1 MFCSICRIFDTKQH
15 NGFKTWN
22 NTANVRCRPDTADE
36 HFKSEMHKDAYE
48 AIQRRENSYFDREE
62 EKKVTML
69 KNEVYFK
76 VFKDLYW
83 LAKQEIASTK
93 ITSLLELIEKM
104 GVDDLKYFQPRSE
117 PVLRKML
124 LLIVK
129 TIIQDIVVK
138 IKTSNVYGLLT
149 DEVTDISNICQLVL
163 FVKYY
168 DYN

>member
-1 MFCSICRIFDTKQH
+1 
-15 NGFKTWN
+15 
-22 NTANVRCRPDTADE
+22 
-36 HFKSEMHKDAYE
+36 MHKDAYE
-48 AIQRRENSYFDREE
+48 ASQRRENSYFDREE

-76 VFKDLYW
+76 VFKAIYW
-83 LAKQEIASTK
+83 LAKEEIASTK

-149 DEVTDISNICQLVL
+149 DEVTDIFNICQPVS
-163 FVKYY
+163 FVNITIITKRKRTQFLLIVYIF
-168 DYN
+168 